1 MPKWAEV
8 ARSWSVIFEKVAVH
22 VEPVEHPLRNG
33 LIAAIGHALG
43 VVTAAQVQADGH
55 VVRSVF
61 DRVVDR
67 INVNVDEFVTIT
79 SRVAKILTRTEGAGT
94 RADRLEVVGVPKTGA
109 RSLSKKEWRR
119 ALVVG
124 IDEPPPS
131 AADNI
136 LRRFG
141 LKVK

>member
-8 ARSWSVIFEKVAVH
+8 SRSWSVIFEKVAIH
-22 VEPVEHPLRNG
+22 IEPVEHPFRNG